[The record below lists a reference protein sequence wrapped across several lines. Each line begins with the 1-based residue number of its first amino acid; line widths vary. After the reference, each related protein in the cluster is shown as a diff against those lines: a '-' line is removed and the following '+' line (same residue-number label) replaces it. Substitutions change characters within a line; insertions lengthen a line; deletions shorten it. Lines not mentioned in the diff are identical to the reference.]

1 MIMNE
6 LSEIFLNTVS
16 GSVVELEKDKVYH
29 VRPEDSFVKTG
40 YFCSNTAKKH
50 ENPNGIRYSAIFLKD
65 KKDITIK
72 GNGAVILVHGK
83 MTPMLFD
90 RCENITVENLVIDY
104 FCPTMTEFKIL
115 RSNNNT
121 AEIEINHDCRFKVEK
136 NEIIWQGE
144 DDEKGKPYWEGKSYV
159 RGRYVKIFD
168 PETNLAKDFPR
179 ENLEF
184 KKVEVLSENVLR
196 VTAKNKDADFP
207 EGSIIQT
214 RSIVRDQTGSFF
226 ERSRNLVFKNLRMKF
241 MHGLGIVSQFCENV
255 SFIDCDF
262 TPAEHRTTASTADF
276 FQFSGCKGKL
286 ILDNV
291 KAWGAH
297 DDFVNVHGTHL
308 RIIKKNEKKKTIVV
322 RFMHP
327 ETWGFQ
333 AFEKGDKL
341 EFIKWDTLKP
351 FGETEVLDFER
362 LNDTDIKLY
371 LTNLVPGIEK
381 GKDVVENATWTPDL
395 YVRNCSFGTTS
406 GRGILCT
413 TRGEVIIENNTFD
426 SLFGPALLIEDDCNF
441 WFESGYTRKIIFRNN
456 TVRRCEHAPMWEGA
470 PAIRYSPKVMD
481 ESSDHFVHG
490 ELVLTGNKFLEP
502 HSDKH
507 NIYLTY
513 LEKAEITDNIFDS
526 PYEIKSYHTG
536 EITEKNNKIKEA
548 PLCKGS

>member
-1 MIMNE
+1 MNE
-6 LSEIFLNTVS
+6 LSKLFENAVS
-16 GSVVELEKDKVYH
+16 GSVIELEKDKIYH
-29 VRPEDSFVKTG
+29 VKPEDSFVKTG

-50 ENPNGIRYSAIFLKD
+50 ENPYGTRFSAVFLKN
-65 KKDITIK
+65 KKDIIVK
-72 GNGAVILVHGK
+72 GNGATICVHGK
-83 MTPMLFD
+83 MTPILFD

-115 RSNNNT
+115 KT
-121 AEIEINHDCRFKVEK
+121 CDGKTDIEINQDCRFRVEK
-136 NEIIWQGE
+136 NDVIWQGE
-144 DDEKGKPYWEGKSYV
+144 DDENGKPYWEGKAYV

-184 KKVEVLSENVLR
+184 SSVEILKENVLR
-196 VTAKNKDADFP
+196 VTPKIENAVFP
-207 EGSIIQT
+207 KGSIIQT

-226 ERSRNLVFKNLRMKF
+226 ERSKNLVFKNIRMKF
-241 MHGLGIVSQFCENV
+241 MHGLGVVSQFCENV

-262 TPAEHRTTASTADF
+262 TPASHRTAASTADF

-286 ILDNV
+286 LLQNV

-297 DDFVNVHGTHL
+297 DDYVNVHGTHL
-308 RIIKKNEKKKTIVV
+308 RIIRKNERKKTITV

-351 FGETEVLDFER
+351 FGETEVLDYEK

-371 LTNLVPGIEK
+371 LTNLVPDIEK
-381 GKDVVENATWTPDL
+381 RKDVVENITWTPDL
-395 YVRNCSFGTTS
+395 YVKNCSFGTTS

-413 TRGEVIIENNTFD
+413 TRGEVVIENNTFD

-456 TVRRCEHAPMWEGA
+456 LVRRCEHAPMWEGA
-470 PAIRYSPKVMD
+470 PVIRYSPKVMD
-481 ESSDHFVHG
+481 EKSNRFVHG
-490 ELVLTGNKFLEP
+490 HLVLTGNTFKESHF
-502 HSDKH
+502 DKH
-507 NIYLTY
+507 LIYLSY
-513 LEKAEITDNIFDS
+513 LEKAEITDNTFDA
-526 PYEIKSYHTG
+526 PYEIKTHITG
-536 EITEKNNKIKEA
+536 EVVDVGNKVI
-548 PLCKGS
+548 

>member
-1 MIMNE
+1 MNE
-6 LSEIFLNTVS
+6 LSNLFLNAVS
-16 GSVVELEKDKVYH
+16 GSVIELESGKIYH
-29 VRPEDSFVKTG
+29 VKPEDSFVKMG

-50 ENPNGIRYSAIFLKD
+50 ENPIGVRYSAIFLKD

-72 GNGAVILVHGK
+72 GNGATILVHGK

-90 RCENITVENLVIDY
+90 RCENITVENLIIDY

-115 RSNNNT
+115 KSNNGV
-121 AEIEINHDCRFKVEK
+121 AEIEINKDCRFRVK
-136 NEIIWQGE
+136 NNEVIWLGE
-144 DDEKGKPYWEGKSYV
+144 DDENGIPYWESKAYV
-159 RGRYVKIFD
+159 RGRYVKIFN

-184 KKVEVLSENVLR
+184 DKVTVIGENRLR
-196 VTAKNKDADFP
+196 VTFKNKNADFP
-207 EGSIIQT
+207 QGSIVQT

-226 ERSRNLVFKNLRMKF
+226 ERSKNLTFKNLRMKF

-255 SFIDCDF
+255 SFLDCDF
-262 TPAEHRTTASTADF
+262 TPASHRTTASTADF

-286 ILDNV
+286 TLDNI

-297 DDFVNVHGTHL
+297 DDYVNVHGTHL
-308 RIIKKNEKKKTIVV
+308 RIIKKNEKKRTIVV

-333 AFEKGDKL
+333 AFEKGDNL

-351 FGETEVLDFER
+351 FGETEVLDYEKI
-362 LNDTDIKLY
+362 NDTDIKLY
-371 LTNLVPGIEK
+371 LTNLVPNIEK

-413 TRGEVIIENNTFD
+413 TRGEVVIENNTFH

-441 WFESGYTRKIIFRNN
+441 WFESGYTKKIIFRNN
-456 TVRRCEHAPMWEGA
+456 TVTRCDHAPMWDGA

-490 ELVLTGNKFLEP
+490 ELVLTGNTFREP
-502 HSDKH
+502 CSDKH
-507 NIYLTY
+507 RIYLTY
-513 LEKAEITDNIFDS
+513 LEKAEISDNIFDA
-526 PYEIKSYHTG
+526 PYEIKTHHTG
-536 EITEKNNKIKEA
+536 EVVDENNKVI
-548 PLCKGS
+548 